1 MLGVGGRGDAGDLRV
16 VVVNVDSIDSGGR
29 ARRRSS
35 VTGHV
40 FGQRSLGVLLADARC
55 GPVAD
60 LEAGVEDE
68 IGGA

>member
-1 MLGVGGRGDAGDLRV
+1 MGGRGDTGDLRV
-16 VVVNVDSIDSGGR
+16 VVVNVDGIDGGGR
-29 ARRRSS
+29 TRGRSS
-35 VTGHV
+35 VTCNV